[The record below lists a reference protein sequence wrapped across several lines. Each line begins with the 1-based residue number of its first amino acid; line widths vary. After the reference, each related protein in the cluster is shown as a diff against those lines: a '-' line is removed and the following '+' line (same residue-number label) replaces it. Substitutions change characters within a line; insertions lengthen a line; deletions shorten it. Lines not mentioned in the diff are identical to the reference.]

1 MSSKKKFEV
10 INLCHIF
17 HSADKKGIQV
27 LDDLS
32 FYVNENEF
40 LAVVGPSG
48 CGKTTLL
55 NILSGLLKPSGGT
68 VLFEGNEHNQVS
80 KKIGYISQSN
90 SLMPWRTALRNVE
103 IGMELRGVQ
112 PKKRREIALRLIN
125 EAGLSGFEKAYPH
138 ELSGGMQKRIDIIKI
153 LALDPEIIFMDEP
166 FGSLD
171 VLTRETLQNYI
182 LSMWNRTKKTIIFI
196 THDLGE
202 AITLSDRVLILSK
215 RPARI
220 KTEYKVRLPRPR
232 SSYEIRY
239 TPEFIHL
246 HKQLWNDLRQEIE

>member
-1 MSSKKKFEV
+1 MSSSKKFEV
-10 INLCHIF
+10 INVCHTF
-17 HSADKKGIQV
+17 HSADQAGIQV
-27 LDDLS
+27 LVDLS
-32 FYVNENEF
+32 FHVNPNEF
-40 LAVVGPSG
+40 LAIVGPSG

-55 NILSGLLKPSGGT
+55 NILSGLLKPSSGR
-68 VLFEGNEHNQVS
+68 VLFEGQEHHQVS

-103 IGMELRGVQ
+103 VGMELRGIPPQ
-112 PKKRREIALRLIN
+112 KRREIALRLMSD
-125 EAGLSGFEKAYPH
+125 AGLSGFEKAYPH

-153 LALDPEIIFMDEP
+153 LALDPEIILMDEP

-171 VLTRETLQNYI
+171 VFTRETLQNYI
-182 LSMWNRTKKTIIFI
+182 LSLWNRTKKTIIFI

-220 KTEYKVRLPRPR
+220 KAEYQVSLPRPR

-239 TPEFIHL
+239 TPEFVHL
-246 HKQLWNDLRQEIE
+246 HKRLWNDLREEIE

>member
-1 MSSKKKFEV
+1 MKKFTLSNISHVFNTSDKNGLHV
-10 INLCHIF
+10 IDH
-17 HSADKKGIQV
+17 
-27 LDDLS
+27 LS
-32 FYVNENEF
+32 FEVNENEF
-40 LAVVGPSG
+40 LAIVGPSG

-55 NILSGLLKPSGGT
+55 NILSGFLKPSSGT
-68 VLFEGNEHNQVS
+68 VLFEGKEHNQVS

-103 IGMELRGVQ
+103 LGMELRGIQ
-112 PKKRREIALRLIN
+112 SKKRREIALRLIN
-125 EAGLSGFEKAYPH
+125 EAGLSGFERAYPH

-153 LALDPEIIFMDEP
+153 LALDPEIILMDEP

-182 LSMWNRTKKTIIFI
+182 LSLWNQTKKTIIFI

-215 RPARI
+215 RPTKI
-220 KTEYKVRLPRPR
+220 KAEYKVRLPRPR

-239 TPEFIHL
+239 TSEFVHL
-246 HKQLWNDLRQEIE
+246 HKQLWNDLREEIE